1 MFFPTMLEKEEV
13 YLNHKNQ
20 SIIMV
25 PEPDV
30 FGLPGSEETLLSL
43 FPGAVLP
50 VPAVC
55 ACSIEGSAN
64 PPLLDCLS
72 RVDPE
77 L

>member
-1 MFFPTMLEKEEV
+1 
-13 YLNHKNQ
+13 
-20 SIIMV
+20 MV

-30 FGLPGSEETLLSL
+30 FGLPGSEEILLSL
-43 FPGAVLP
+43 FPGAVLGAVLP

-64 PPLLDCLS
+64 LPLLDCLS
-72 RVDPE
+72 LVDPE